1 MRGFPSRMI
10 ITKGRGGRGKGGER
24 GAQHPR
30 MRYPPFFPP
39 LSLSVCLSLS
49 RARRRV
55 QTANKLW
62 GNLHKFERKGRGEF
76 AERGG
81 RRCYRRRRT
90 LLDIHHHHHLRD
102 IAVMMMLKMIIVI
115 IIAGFFGDRQKQRRK
130 TPPSRPNGKRKSS
143 GFSSCGRWFYSSP
156 TSPSLSLLLRRRRR
170 RFRRRERDKEA
181 MRMVIRQHLCL
192 RKKGNFSTKSLRCYS
207 NECRYRC
214 RNEDC
219 DRV

>member
-1 MRGFPSRMI
+1 MQYSLACPAARSNRQQ
-10 ITKGRGGRGKGGER
+10 TLGKSS
-24 GAQHPR
+24 QK
-30 MRYPPFFPP
+30 
-39 LSLSVCLSLS
+39 V
-49 RARRRV
+49 
-55 QTANKLW
+55 
-62 GNLHKFERKGRGEF
+62 ERKGRGEF

-90 LLDIHHHHHLRD
+90 PLDIHHHHHLRD
-102 IAVMMMLKMIIVI
+102 IAVMLKMIIVI

-219 DRV
+219 DRI

>member
-1 MRGFPSRMI
+1 MI
-10 ITKGRGGRGKGGER
+10 ITKGGGGKGKGGKR

-30 MRYPPFFPP
+30 MQYSPFFPP
-39 LSLSVCLSLS
+39 LSLSLSLS
-49 RARRRV
+49 FSLACPAARSNRQ
-55 QTANKLW
+55 QTLGKASQKV
-62 GNLHKFERKGRGEF
+62 ERKGRGEF

-102 IAVMMMLKMIIVI
+102 IAVMLKMIIVI

-219 DRV
+219 DRI

>member
-1 MRGFPSRMI
+1 MQYS
-10 ITKGRGGRGKGGER
+10 
-24 GAQHPR
+24 
-30 MRYPPFFPP
+30 PFFPP
-39 LSLSVCLSLS
+39 LFLSLCLSLACPA
-49 RARRRV
+49 ARSNRQ
-55 QTANKLW
+55 QTLGKSSQ
-62 GNLHKFERKGRGEF
+62 KVERKGRGEF

-102 IAVMMMLKMIIVI
+102 IAVMLKMIIVI

-156 TSPSLSLLLRRRRR
+156 TSPSLSLLLRRL
-170 RFRRRERDKEA
+170 RRREQDKEA
-181 MRMVIRQHLCL
+181 IRIVIRQHLCL

>member
-1 MRGFPSRMI
+1 MI
-10 ITKGRGGRGKGGER
+10 ITKGGGGKGKGGKR

-30 MRYPPFFPP
+30 MQY
-39 LSLSVCLSLS
+39 SLACPA
-49 RARRRV
+49 ARSNRQ
-55 QTANKLW
+55 QTLGKSSQ
-62 GNLHKFERKGRGEF
+62 KVERKGRGEF

-90 LLDIHHHHHLRD
+90 LLDIHHHHLRD
-102 IAVMMMLKMIIVI
+102 IAVMLKMIIVI

-130 TPPSRPNGKRKSS
+130 TPPSRPDGKRKSS

-181 MRMVIRQHLCL
+181 MRMLIRQHLCL

-219 DRV
+219 DRI

>member
-1 MRGFPSRMI
+1 MI
-10 ITKGRGGRGKGGER
+10 ITKGGGGKGKGGKR

-30 MRYPPFFPP
+30 MQY
-39 LSLSVCLSLS
+39 SLACPA
-49 RARRRV
+49 ARSNRQ
-55 QTANKLW
+55 QTLGKSSQ
-62 GNLHKFERKGRGEF
+62 KVERKGRGEF

-102 IAVMMMLKMIIVI
+102 IAVMLKMIIVI

-181 MRMVIRQHLCL
+181 MRMLIRQHLCL

-219 DRV
+219 DRI

>member
-1 MRGFPSRMI
+1 MI
-10 ITKGRGGRGKGGER
+10 ITKGGGGKGKVGKR

-30 MRYPPFFPP
+30 MQY
-39 LSLSVCLSLS
+39 SLACPA
-49 RARRRV
+49 ARSNRQ
-55 QTANKLW
+55 QTLGKSSQ
-62 GNLHKFERKGRGEF
+62 KVERKGRGEF

-102 IAVMMMLKMIIVI
+102 IAVMLKMIIVI

-219 DRV
+219 DRI

>member
-1 MRGFPSRMI
+1 MI
-10 ITKGRGGRGKGGER
+10 ITKGGGGKGKGGKR

-30 MRYPPFFPP
+30 MQY
-39 LSLSVCLSLS
+39 SLACPA
-49 RARRRV
+49 ARSNRQ
-55 QTANKLW
+55 QTLGKSSQ
-62 GNLHKFERKGRGEF
+62 KVERKGRGEF

-102 IAVMMMLKMIIVI
+102 IAVMLKMIIVI

>member
-1 MRGFPSRMI
+1 MQYS
-10 ITKGRGGRGKGGER
+10 
-24 GAQHPR
+24 
-30 MRYPPFFPP
+30 PFFLLS
-39 LSLSVCLSLS
+39 LSLSVFLS
-49 RARRRV
+49 RVPGGAFKPPTNFGEIFTKSLRE
-55 QTANKLW
+55 KS
-62 GNLHKFERKGRGEF
+62 EREF
-76 AERGG
+76 SERGG

>member
-1 MRGFPSRMI
+1 MI
-10 ITKGRGGRGKGGER
+10 ITKGGGGKGKGGKR

-30 MRYPPFFPP
+30 MQY
-39 LSLSVCLSLS
+39 SLACPA
-49 RARRRV
+49 ARSNRQ
-55 QTANKLW
+55 QTLGKSSQ
-62 GNLHKFERKGRGEF
+62 KVERKGRGEF

-102 IAVMMMLKMIIVI
+102 IAVMLKMIIVI

-219 DRV
+219 DRI

>member
-1 MRGFPSRMI
+1 MQYS
-10 ITKGRGGRGKGGER
+10 
-24 GAQHPR
+24 
-30 MRYPPFFPP
+30 PFFPP
-39 LSLSVCLSLS
+39 LSLSLSFSLACPA
-49 RARRRV
+49 ARSNRQ
-55 QTANKLW
+55 QTLGKSSQ
-62 GNLHKFERKGRGEF
+62 KVERKGRGEF

-219 DRV
+219 DRI